1 MIKKQTRTIIICAAA
16 FVLLLIAFLVFVKP
30 LLVTEKTEDEP
41 PVLLE
46 GEVLGSNNRILM
58 FPHAQKAD
66 ILSIEVHNEHGTY
79 TFYRGYNGDNDNFY
93 IKGMEGAP
101 YSLEMLSSLVVSSGY
116 TLSMK
121 RLDDMNEDLS
131 VYGLGESDSPA
142 WYLLTQMDSTTHK
155 VYIGDLI
162 PTGGGYYCMY
172 EGRKAV
178 YVLDTSLSSTLLAD
192 VRTLITPSLG
202 YPISTAN
209 MTKVDDFQIIK
220 DGEMFIWIDTLSAE
234 ESGKED
240 GTMSYDM
247 KYPSGYSPNLST
259 YSALLEVFG
268 SFSGG
273 ETVACGS
280 EVDELDAD
288 MLKEKYGIDIENPY
302 YLIHYKCDDIDT
314 YISFS
319 KQDENGDM
327 YAYSLI
333 YNLVAKINISN
344 AAFINWGLLKFVDPP
359 LFGEN
364 INDVSK
370 ITIKGKIDNG
380 EDKLDVDAYFTLEG
394 EGETIIIKQNGG
406 AKPYDADSVKNFRQL
421 YKVMLG
427 IRLQDYSDTTDTDAM
442 TPLAEMI
449 IELDSGETLEYKFY
463 TYSTRRCFYTINGK
477 GEFYVL
483 RDNVEKLLRDTDRMI
498 NGLPI
503 NSDDKN

>member
-30 LLVTEKTEDEP
+30 LLVTEETEDEP

-142 WYLLTQMDSTTHK
+142 WYLLTQMDGTTHK

-192 VRTLITPSLG
+192 VRTLITRASV
-202 YPISTAN
+202 IR
-209 MTKVDDFQIIK
+209 
-220 DGEMFIWIDTLSAE
+220 
-234 ESGKED
+234 
-240 GTMSYDM
+240 
-247 KYPSGYSPNLST
+247 
-259 YSALLEVFG
+259 
-268 SFSGG
+268 
-273 ETVACGS
+273 
-280 EVDELDAD
+280 
-288 MLKEKYGIDIENPY
+288 
-302 YLIHYKCDDIDT
+302 YLP
-314 YISFS
+314 
-319 KQDENGDM
+319 
-327 YAYSLI
+327 LI
-333 YNLVAKINISN
+333 
-344 AAFINWGLLKFVDPP
+344 
-359 LFGEN
+359 
-364 INDVSK
+364 
-370 ITIKGKIDNG
+370 
-380 EDKLDVDAYFTLEG
+380 
-394 EGETIIIKQNGG
+394 
-406 AKPYDADSVKNFRQL
+406 
-421 YKVMLG
+421 
-427 IRLQDYSDTTDTDAM
+427 
-442 TPLAEMI
+442 
-449 IELDSGETLEYKFY
+449 
-463 TYSTRRCFYTINGK
+463 
-477 GEFYVL
+477 
-483 RDNVEKLLRDTDRMI
+483 
-498 NGLPI
+498 
-503 NSDDKN
+503 